1 MRESGEPELV
11 KLAEDVK
18 AALGADKG
26 GDSGH

>member
-26 GDSGH
+26 EQE